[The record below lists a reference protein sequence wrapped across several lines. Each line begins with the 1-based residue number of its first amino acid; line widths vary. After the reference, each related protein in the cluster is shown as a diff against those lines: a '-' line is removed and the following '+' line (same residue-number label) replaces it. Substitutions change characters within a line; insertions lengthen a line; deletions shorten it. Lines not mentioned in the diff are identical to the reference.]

1 MNSNIKYLAALPVAG
16 LIAGLAACGS
26 AHTTTKIPLHHT
38 TTPVHSAPAVRS
50 SPPSP
55 TVTHVKTAPKPATTP
70 NRPTSAGVN
79 ITYPGGKG
87 PGGTVLPKTSGK
99 SGEVVPD
106 TAPVRTPTRAASAS
120 YSCTE
125 VSDLGGKTTLHQQSY
140 PVYYQGTAYCDS
152 GSVAVVQRTESMAS
166 EQQKTANGGPVYCTY
181 LRMGEAYCSD
191 GTYASDPSEQNFT
204 K

>member
-1 MNSNIKYLAALPVAG
+1 MTPKIPAHYSSPPVA
-16 LIAGLAACGS
+16 
-26 AHTTTKIPLHHT
+26 
-38 TTPVHSAPAVRS
+38 HSAPAR
-50 SPPSP
+50 
-55 TVTHVKTAPKPATTP
+55 VKPKPSQTQAP
-70 NRPTSAGVN
+70 
-79 ITYPGGKG
+79 
-87 PGGTVLPKTSGK
+87 
-99 SGEVVPD
+99 
-106 TAPVRTPTRAASAS
+106 APVQTPTRATPTS

-125 VSDLGGKTTLHQQSY
+125 VSDLGGKMTLHQQSY